1 MVRAVLEHDQND
13 YDAYKMYQLLSADFL
28 KSPNTTLEHAEVLIK
43 LLKSKTIEAE
53 RKAQLETLAKSMLE
67 KIGSDNVVIN
77 PR

>member
-1 MVRAVLEHDQND
+1 
-13 YDAYKMYQLLSADFL
+13 MYQLLSADFE

-43 LLKSKTIEAE
+43 LLKSNSLEAE
-53 RKAQLETLAKSMLE
+53 RKTQLETLAKSMLE